1 MSLDKEIID
10 TYNNRINKDN
20 LYNSTYSKIADIEK
34 QKKIR
39 LLVANFLPITKH
51 TTILEIGAGQGGN
64 LPMLFNMGFTENNIV
79 VNELLPERI
88 EALKANYKSI
98 KLIEGDALKINVTQT
113 FDIVFQSTVFTSILN
128 VEDRLNLAAKMWE
141 MLKPGGIILWY
152 DFIYNNPNNKNVKK
166 VDVAEVKKLFPKAVK
181 TKIIK
186 VTLAPPIGR
195 RVGKLYHLVNLPF
208 LRSHIL
214 AVFQKQ

>member
-1 MSLDKEIID
+1 MSLQHEI
-10 TYNNRINKDN
+10 TNNYNNRINKDS
-20 LYNSTYSKIADIEK
+20 LYNSTYSKLADIEK
-34 QKKIR
+34 QKKIK
-39 LLVANFLPITKH
+39 LLVENFLPITKH
-51 TTILEIGAGQGGN
+51 TSILEIGAGQGGN
-64 LPMLFNMGFTENNIV
+64 IPMLLDMGFTENNIV

-88 EALKANYKSI
+88 AALKTNYHNI
-98 KLIEGDALKINVTQT
+98 KLVEGDALKINVNQT
-113 FDIVFQSTVFTSILN
+113 FDIVFQSTVFTSILRN
-128 VEDRLNLAAKMWE
+128 EDRINLATKMWE

-152 DFIYNNPNNKNVKK
+152 DFIYNNPNNSAVKK
-166 VDVAEVKKLFPKAVK
+166 VGVTEVKKLFPNAVK
-181 TKIIK
+181 TKIVK

>member
-1 MSLDKEIID
+1 LSKLK
-10 TYNNRINKDN
+10 NK
-20 LYNSTYSKIADIEK
+20 
-34 QKKIR
+34 KKIK
-39 LLVANFLPITKH
+39 LLVENFLPITKH
-51 TTILEIGAGQGGN
+51 TSILEIGAGQGGN
-64 LPMLFNMGFTENNIV
+64 IPMLLDMGFTENNIV

-88 EALKANYKSI
+88 AVLKTNYQNI
-98 KLIEGDALKINVTQT
+98 KLVEGDALKINFNQT

-128 VEDRLNLAAKMWE
+128 VEDRINLAAKMWE
-141 MLKPGGIILWY
+141 MLKPSGIILWY

-166 VDVAEVKKLFPKAVK
+166 VDVAHVKKLFPKSVK

-186 VTLAPPIGR
+186 TTLAPPIGR